1 MEYIRNLH
9 SNYLR
14 KQLNE
19 KPEERCY
26 RYRILSRGGI
36 SGLLSCELRYLNE
49 NAYLYYDITSKQSVA
64 QLFSKKTIDR
74 EWLKDFM
81 QFMQSLYRE
90 LDRFLLDG
98 QDCVWNPEYIFQ
110 DLEKNHF
117 YLVYVPYQE
126 QVGEFTEFLEF
137 LTERLDYED
146 DVLVECVYHMYEQA
160 DTLGEI
166 YLQEKIFTDA
176 EVLAIKAEKG
186 IETGEKLQKNIE
198 NRKETFL
205 ISEEDPKEKK
215 IVTATSKE
223 EKKTGLWNL
232 FENRRKRDKM
242 ERQLYRH
249 NAQLAMNG
257 LVVAEEGIYQEE
269 EREADAEK
277 IGTTVFVEE
286 TQVIPM
292 HRKLVSPDGEI
303 SSLLPQDD
311 FIIGKKKDEVDMVLS
326 DASVSRLHA
335 KIIYDGEYY
344 LEDMNSTNGTFK
356 NGLRLLPYEKRVLE
370 PGDEI
375 CCGKK
380 VLIFR

>member
-14 KQLNE
+14 KQLSE
-19 KPEERCY
+19 KPEERSY

-36 SGLLSCELRYLNE
+36 NGLLSCELRYLNE

-81 QFMQSLYRE
+81 QFLQSLYRE

-110 DLEKNHF
+110 DLEKNLF

-126 QVGEFTEFLEF
+126 HAGKFTEFLEF
-137 LTERLDYED
+137 LIERLDYED

-160 DTLGEI
+160 DTLGEV
-166 YLQEKIFTDA
+166 YLQEKIFADA
-176 EVLAIKAEKG
+176 EVLAVKAEKENG
-186 IETGEKLQKNIE
+186 TGEKSQKSIE
-198 NRKETFL
+198 NGKETFL
-205 ISEEDPKEKK
+205 MSVEETKERN
-215 IVTATSKE
+215 IETVPPKE
-223 EKKTGLWNL
+223 EKKTGLWTI
-232 FENRRKRDKM
+232 FENRRKRDKL
-242 ERQLYRH
+242 ERQLYRQ
-249 NAQLAMNG
+249 NTQLAMNG
-257 LVVAEEGIYQEE
+257 LVVAEEGVYQEE

-277 IGTTVFVEE
+277 IGATVFMEE
-286 TQVIPM
+286 TQAPLTR
-292 HRKLVSPDGEI
+292 RKLVSPDGEV
-303 SSLLPQDD
+303 SSLLPQED

>member
-14 KQLNE
+14 KQLSE
-19 KPEERCY
+19 KPEERSY

-64 QLFSKKTIDR
+64 QLFFKKTIDR

-81 QFMQSLYRE
+81 QFLQSLYRE

-126 QVGEFTEFLEF
+126 NAGKFTEFLEF
-137 LTERLDYED
+137 LIERLDYED

-160 DTLGEI
+160 DTLGEV
-166 YLQEKIFTDA
+166 YLQEKIFADA
-176 EVLAIKAEKG
+176 EVLAVKAEKEN
-186 IETGEKLQKNIE
+186 ETGEKLQKSIE
-198 NRKETFL
+198 NGKETFMM
-205 ISEEDPKEKK
+205 SEEETKERN
-215 IVTATSKE
+215 IGTVPPKE
-223 EKKTGLWNL
+223 EKKTGLWTI
-232 FENRRKRDKM
+232 FENRRKRDKL
-242 ERQLYRH
+242 ERQLYRQ
-249 NAQLAMNG
+249 NTQLAMNG
-257 LVVAEEGIYQEE
+257 LVVAEEGVYQEE

-277 IGTTVFVEE
+277 IGATVFMEE
-286 TQVIPM
+286 TQVPLT
-292 HRKLVSPDGEI
+292 HRKLVSPDGEV
-303 SSLLPQDD
+303 SSLLPQED